1 MRVLLADD
9 EKVYVDSLAKV
20 LRRRGIESVTVY
32 DGGSAAERHSKEEF
46 DVIVLDLRM
55 PGMDGLATLDMIRRR
70 DSLTP
75 VLLLTGHADLGGT
88 TMALKSG
95 AADVLL
101 KPCPL
106 DTLVSAIE
114 DACERKRFA
123 KELDKPGG

>member
-1 MRVLLADD
+1 MRVLLVDD
-9 EKVYVDSLAKV
+9 EKVYIESLAKV
-20 LRRRGIESVTVY
+20 LRRRGIEIVVVY
-32 DGGSAAERHSKEEF
+32 DGGSAIERHSKEEF
-46 DVIVLDLRM
+46 DVVVLDLRM
-55 PGMDGLATLDMIRRR
+55 PGVDGLATLDCIRRR

-75 VLLLTGHADLGGT
+75 VLLLTGNADIERA
-88 TMALKSG
+88 TMALESG

-123 KELDKPGG
+123 KELGEPGG